1 MKNDAYLNFCLEQAA
16 KSPLRYRHGCIVV
29 RGGKVIGQ
37 GYSDYRSGYDGGA
50 LKSGR
55 LPLRATVKAEADAAL
70 IPLETMTG
78 GGGRLANTP
87 LSMHSE
93 MMAIQSA
100 LSMSSKGACRAVS
113 SQKQCFKLSG
123 SCRRGTRLRREAV
136 KYYAKVICTAA
147 LTQSAASY
155 RIAKQHVQER
165 LEDPA
170 SRSCF
175 AGIYQGVQ

>member
-1 MKNDAYLNFCLEQAA
+1 MKNDTYLNLCLEQAA
-16 KSPLRYRHGCIVV
+16 NSPLRYRHGCIVV

-37 GYSDYRSGYDGGA
+37 GYNDYRSGYDGGA
-50 LKSGR
+50 LKSGQ
-55 LPLRATVKAEADAAL
+55 LPLRATVKAKADEGT
-70 IPLETMTG
+70 IPVGSLTG

-93 MMAIQSA
+93 MMAIHSA
-100 LSMSSKGACRAVS
+100 LSMSSKGALRAVF

-136 KYYAKVICTAA
+136 KSYAKAICTAP
-147 LTQSAASY
+147 LTQSAASH

-165 LEDPA
+165 LGDPA